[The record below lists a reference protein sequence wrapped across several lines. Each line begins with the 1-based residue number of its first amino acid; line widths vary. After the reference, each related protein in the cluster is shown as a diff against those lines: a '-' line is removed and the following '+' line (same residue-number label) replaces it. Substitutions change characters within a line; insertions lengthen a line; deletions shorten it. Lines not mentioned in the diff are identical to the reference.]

1 MSGSLIPN
9 AKQQYLDAN
18 GNPLAG
24 GFVYYYIPGTT
35 TFKNTYQDAGLTILN
50 TNPIILDS
58 AGECITYGDG
68 SYRQIVTD
76 VNGNLIWDQPTVTC
90 ATVSY
95 VDSKIAAL
103 GTMSVQNASSV
114 AITGGTINGVTG
126 TNSGMTVGNA
136 TNANNLL
143 NNNWATSSAQTINTF
158 TGSIST
164 TTLTVSATSVTVRI
178 GSTLSGTGVTANT
191 QITNQLTS
199 TASAVVSPTFSSGG
213 AIGAYAVTLS
223 AGTSIAVG
231 QLVTGTGLAS
241 GTLVINVNGAII
253 TLSNAFTVQAAGT
266 YNFYTPGGVGTY
278 TVNTAQTTASTTITQ
293 NYAKLNF
300 AYNGNNV
307 AVLDPLGNLVVN
319 SLSQT
324 AMPKLGLGLTGEVW
338 HDVTSSRALSTT
350 YTNSNSYPIQVSLN
364 CAGNGIVTVS
374 ALLTVEGVVV
384 AYNSVYVGGGV
395 GEAVFANASAIVP
408 PRGTYSATGSTG
420 LYSWAELY

>member
-9 AKQQYLDAN
+9 AKQQFLDAN

-24 GFVYYYIPGTT
+24 GFVYFYIPSTT
-35 TFKNTYQDAGLTILN
+35 TFKNTYQNAALTILN
-50 TNPIILDS
+50 SNPVILDS
-58 AGECITYGDG
+58 AGEAIIYGDG

-103 GTMSVQNASSV
+103 GTMAVQNANSV

-126 TNSGMTVGNA
+126 TNSGMTVGIA
-136 TNANNLL
+136 TTANNLS

-158 TGSIST
+158 TGSIAT
-164 TTLTVSATSVTVRI
+164 TTLTVTATSVTVRL

-199 TASAVVSPTFSSGG
+199 TGSAVASPTFSSGG
-213 AIGAYAVTLS
+213 AIGAYVVTLS
-223 AGTSIAVG
+223 SGTGIVLG
-231 QLVTGTGLAS
+231 QLISGTGLAA
-241 GTLVINVNGAII
+241 GTLVIGVNGAII

-266 YNFYTPGGVGTY
+266 YNFYTSGGVGTY

-307 AVLDPLGNLVVN
+307 ATLDPIGNLLVN
-319 SLSQT
+319 LISQT
-324 AMPKLGLGLTGEVW
+324 AMPKLGLGITGESW
-338 HDVTSSRALSTT
+338 SDLTSSRAFN
-350 YTNSNSYPIQVSLN
+350 TNYVNNRSYPIMV
-364 CAGNGIVTVS
+364 IV
-374 ALLTVEGVVV
+374 GC
-384 AYNSVYVGGGV
+384 
-395 GEAVFANASAIVP
+395 ASAGGAFDPTIVINSTTLNRFGSATNNGSYSLGSFIVP
-408 PRGTYSATGSTG
+408 SWQTYSITATSAV
-420 LYSWAELY
+420 LNSWSELY